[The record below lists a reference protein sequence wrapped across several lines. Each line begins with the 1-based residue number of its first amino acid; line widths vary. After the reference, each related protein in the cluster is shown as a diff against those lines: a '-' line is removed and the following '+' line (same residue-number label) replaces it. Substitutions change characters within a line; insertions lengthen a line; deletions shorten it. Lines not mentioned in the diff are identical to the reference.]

1 MKTMNKHKAAAIANL
16 TLGSTM
22 SVDDVIKAYFQNDS
36 ETIMKGVAMSC
47 SDPEKIFDIL
57 EQANY
62 EIENEEVLATKSN
75 FGKIQK
81 DIVAELLNDK
91 NISFIE
97 TNIINNPKVV
107 GENKECPEIEL
118 AYSMVEDMKN
128 KNMGI
133 SMTK

>member
-1 MKTMNKHKAAAIANL
+1 MNKHKAAAIANL